1 MYKMITNAIIFS
13 TLIVLTLGLTTPSYA
28 EDTDSNDG
36 WQQRFVIYGWL
47 PSIDGTLNYDIGGG
61 NTASVDPSDIVDAL
75 EGVLMGVYAIRKDKL
90 SVTVDLIYL
99 DLSNTE
105 NNAIDFPGPGGGQA
119 SARAKTD
126 MTAWIVS
133 SYGGYNTL
141 QTEKVTMDLI
151 AGIRYLNM
159 DTSAKVEISG
169 PLPPTLPSKKLSKS
183 VDLWDGI
190 IGVQGRY
197 NLTDKWYV
205 PYHLD
210 VGTGDSDLTWQAQA
224 AIAYS
229 YKWGNIL
236 LAYRHLY
243 YDQDDSS
250 LIDDLEF
257 SGPALGVN
265 FNF

>member
-1 MYKMITNAIIFS
+1 MVKRSYKTVTSAVAGALLLNCAMPTFAND
-13 TLIVLTLGLTTPSYA
+13 A
-28 EDTDSNDG
+28 ESDNG
-36 WQQRFVIYGWL
+36 WQQRFLIYGWL
-47 PSIDGTLNYDIGGG
+47 PDISGTLNYDIGGG
-61 NTASVDPSDIVDAL
+61 NTAGADASDLVDAL
-75 EGVLMGVYAIRKDKL
+75 EGVFMGVYAIRKDKL

-105 NNAIDFPGPGGGQA
+105 NNAIDYPGPSGGQV
-119 SARAKTD
+119 SARAKQD
-126 MTAWIVS
+126 MTAWVVS
-133 SYGGYNTL
+133 GYGGFNTV
-141 QTEKVTMDLI
+141 QTEKATMDII
-151 AGIRYLNM
+151 AGIRYLGM
-159 DTSAKVEISG
+159 DTSVKVEVSG
-169 PLPPTLPSKKLSKS
+169 PIPPSLPSKKLSES

-224 AIAYS
+224 AIGYS
-229 YKWGNIL
+229 YKWGDVL

-243 YDQDDSS
+243 YDQGSS
-250 LIDDLEF
+250 GLIDDLDL